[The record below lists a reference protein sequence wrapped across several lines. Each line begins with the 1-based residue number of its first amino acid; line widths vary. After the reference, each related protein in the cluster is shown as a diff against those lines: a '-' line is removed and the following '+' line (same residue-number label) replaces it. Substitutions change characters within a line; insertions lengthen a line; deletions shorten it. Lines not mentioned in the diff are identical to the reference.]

1 MYAIVNTGGKQYKVS
16 AGDILTVEKIDGNVG
31 DTIYLEDVLMIG
43 SGDMNHFGTP
53 RLANA
58 KVAAEIIGQT
68 KNKKVII
75 YKSKRRKGYQKKTG
89 HRQPVTRIKIKEVQF
104 GV

>member
-1 MYAIVNTGGKQYKVS
+1 MYAIVKTGGKQYKVS

-31 DTIYLEDVLMIG
+31 DTIFLEDVLMVS
-43 SGDMNHFGTP
+43 SGDKPDIGTP
-53 RLANA
+53 QLANA

-89 HRQPVTRIKIKEVQF
+89 HRQPVTRLKIKEVQC
-104 GV
+104 